1 MKDASFRGVIPALTT
16 PFHADLSLD
25 ADGFARLAE
34 MVIDDG
40 VDGLLVN
47 GCTGE
52 SWSLTA
58 DERATI
64 FHAAAQVAKDRAQG
78 RVKVIAGCSAIT
90 SAETIGKIRQAARA
104 GCDYA
109 MVSPPWYVMP
119 GPDEIMDHYR
129 AVLDATD
136 IPVVLYNI
144 PRRTGVQ
151 LTPDMVDRL
160 ADHPKVIAIKE
171 SSKDWGILSQVI
183 RRTSD
188 RISVFAG
195 YASFFGLAA
204 LTEGAVGYMDS
215 GTPVFGARSPEFYR
229 ACISGDLATA
239 RRIQIEMA
247 SMLESFFGLGTFPSS
262 VKASLDLI
270 GRPGGPTRPPVKP
283 LNPAQREALRQKM
296 VEAGFIAGQR
306 AAAE

>member
-1 MKDASFRGVIPALTT
+1 MKDASFRGVVPALTT

-25 ADGFARLAE
+25 ADGFASLADI
-34 MVIDDG
+34 VIKDG
-40 VDGLLVN
+40 VDALLVN

-58 DERATI
+58 DERATL
-64 FHAAAQVAKDRAQG
+64 FRTAAQVAKG
-78 RVKVIAGCSAIT
+78 RVRVIAGCSAI
-90 SAETIGKIRQAARA
+90 SAAETIGKIRQAEAA
-104 GCDYA
+104 GCDFA

-119 GPDEIMDHYR
+119 GPDEIMEHYR
-129 AVLDATD
+129 KVLDATE

-151 LTPDMVDRL
+151 LTPDMADEL
-160 ADHPKVIAIKE
+160 ADHPKVVAIKE
-171 SSKDWGILSQVI
+171 SSKDWGILSSVI
-183 RRTSD
+183 RRCGD

-204 LTEGAVGYMDS
+204 ITEGAVGYMDS
-215 GTPVFGARSPEFYR
+215 GTPVFGPRSPQFYR
-229 ACISGDLATA
+229 ACVSGDLATA

-247 SMLESFFGLGTFPSS
+247 GMLDSFFKLGTFPAS

-270 GRPGGPTRPPVKP
+270 GRPGGPTREPIKP
-283 LNPAQREALRQKM
+283 LDAQQRERLRQAM
-296 VEAGFIAGQR
+296 VAASFIPDKR

>member
-1 MKDASFRGVIPALTT
+1 MKDSSFRGVVPALTT

-34 MVIDDG
+34 LVIGDG
-40 VDGLLVN
+40 VDALLVN

-58 DERATI
+58 DERATVFRI
-64 FHAAAQVAKDRAQG
+64 AAQVASGK
-78 RVKVIAGCSAIT
+78 VKVVAGCSAIT
-90 SAETIGKIRQAARA
+90 AAETIGKIRQAEQA

-119 GPDEIMDHYR
+119 GPDEIMDHYA
-129 AVLDATD
+129 AVLDATE

-144 PRRTGVQ
+144 PRRAGVQ

-160 ADHPKVIAIKE
+160 ADHPKVVAIKE

-229 ACISGDLATA
+229 AAISGDLVTA

-247 SMLESFFGLGTFPSS
+247 GMLDSFFSLGTFPAS
-262 VKASLDLI
+262 VKASLDLL
-270 GRPGGPTRPPVKP
+270 GRPGGPTRAPIRP
-283 LNPAQREALRQKM
+283 LSTAQRETLRRAM
-296 VEAGFIAGQR
+296 VAAGFIAGER

>member
-1 MKDASFRGVIPALTT
+1 MKDSSFRGVVPALTT
-16 PFHADLSLD
+16 PFHSDLSLD
-25 ADGFARLAE
+25 IDGFGHLAE
-34 MVIDDG
+34 LVIGDG
-40 VDGLLVN
+40 VDALLVN

-58 DERATI
+58 DERAAVFST
-64 FHAAAQVAKDRAQG
+64 AAQAAKG
-78 RVKVIAGCSAIT
+78 KVKVVAGCSAIT
-90 SAETIGKIRQAARA
+90 AAETIGKIRQAERA

-119 GPDEIMDHYR
+119 GRDEIMYHYA
-129 AVLDATD
+129 AVLEATE

-144 PRRTGVQ
+144 PRRTGVH
-151 LTPDMVDRL
+151 LTPDMIDQL

-229 ACISGDLATA
+229 AAISGDLATA

-247 SMLESFFGLGTFPSS
+247 GMLDSFFGLGTFPSS
-262 VKASLDLI
+262 VKASLDLL
-270 GRPGGPTRPPVKP
+270 GRPGGPTRAPIRP
-283 LNPAQREALRQKM
+283 LSPAQRGTLRRAM
-296 VEAGFIAGQR
+296 VAAGFIAGER
-306 AAAE
+306 EAAE

>member
-1 MKDASFRGVIPALTT
+1 MKDASFRGVVPALTT

-25 ADGFARLAE
+25 AESFAKLADI
-34 MVIDDG
+34 VIKDG
-40 VDGLLVN
+40 VDALLVN

-52 SWSLTA
+52 SWALSA
-58 DERATI
+58 DERAVVFRT
-64 FHAAAQVAKDRAQG
+64 AAETAKG
-78 RVKVIAGCSAIT
+78 RVRVIAGCSAI
-90 SAETIGKIRQAARA
+90 SATETISKIRQAEKA

-129 AVLDATD
+129 KVLDATE

-144 PRRTGVQ
+144 PRRTGVM
-151 LTPDMVDRL
+151 LTPDMIDKL
-160 ADHPKVIAIKE
+160 AGHPKVVAVKE
-171 SSKDWGILSQVI
+171 SSKDWGTLSAVI
-183 RRTSD
+183 RRCSD

-204 LTEGAVGYMDS
+204 IMEGAVGYMDS
-215 GTPVFGARSPEFYR
+215 GTPVFGKRSPQFYR
-229 ACISGDLATA
+229 ACVERDLETA

-247 SMLESFFGLGTFPSS
+247 GMLDSFFKLGTFPAS

-270 GRPGGPTRPPVKP
+270 GRPGGPTREPIKT
-283 LNPAQREALRQKM
+283 LDAAQREKLRQAM
-296 VEAGFIAGQR
+296 VAANFIPDSR
-306 AAAE
+306 VAAE

>member
-1 MKDASFRGVIPALTT
+1 MKDASFRGVVPALTT

-25 ADGFARLAE
+25 AESFAKLADI
-34 MVIDDG
+34 VIKDG
-40 VDGLLVN
+40 VDALLVN

-52 SWSLTA
+52 SWALSA
-58 DERATI
+58 DERAVVFRT
-64 FHAAAQVAKDRAQG
+64 AAETAKGRA
-78 RVKVIAGCSAIT
+78 RVIAGCSAI
-90 SAETIGKIRQAARA
+90 SAAETIAKIRQAEKA

-129 AVLDATD
+129 KVLDATE

-151 LTPDMVDRL
+151 LTPDMIDKL
-160 ADHPKVIAIKE
+160 ADHPKVVAVKE
-171 SSKDWGILSQVI
+171 SSKDWGILSSVI
-183 RRTSD
+183 RRCSD

-204 LTEGAVGYMDS
+204 ITEGAVGYMDS
-215 GTPVFGARSPEFYR
+215 GTPVFGKRSPQFYR
-229 ACISGDLATA
+229 ACVERDLETA

-247 SMLESFFGLGTFPSS
+247 GMLDSFFKLGTFPAS

-270 GRPGGPTRPPVKP
+270 GRPGGPTREPIKT
-283 LNPAQREALRQKM
+283 LDAQQREKLRQAM
-296 VEAGFIAGQR
+296 VAANFIPDSR
-306 AAAE
+306 VAAE

>member
-1 MKDASFRGVIPALTT
+1 MKVDGFRGVIPALTT

-25 ADGFARLAE
+25 EGAFARLTG

-58 DERATI
+58 DERATVFRI
-64 FHAAAQVAKDRAQG
+64 AAQVAGG
-78 RVKVIAGCSAIT
+78 RLKVIAGCSAIT
-90 SAETIGKIRQAARA
+90 SAETLAKIDQAAKA

-109 MVSPPWYVMP
+109 MVSPPWYVIP
-119 GPDEIMDHYR
+119 GPEEIMEHYR
-129 AVLDATD
+129 AVLDASAL
-136 IPVVLYNI
+136 PVVLYNI

-151 LTPDMVDRL
+151 ITPDMVDRL

-183 RRTSD
+183 RRASD

-215 GTPVFGARSPEFYR
+215 ATPVFGTRSPEFYR
-229 ACISGDLATA
+229 ACVSGDLATA

-247 SMLESFFGLGTFPSS
+247 SMLDSFFGLGTFPSS
-262 VKASLDLI
+262 VKAALDLI
-270 GRPGGPTRPPVKP
+270 GRPGGPTRPPIKS
-283 LNPAQREALRQKM
+283 LTPAQRDTLRHKM
-296 VEAGFIAGQR
+296 EEAGFIAGAR

>member
-1 MKDASFRGVIPALTT
+1 MKDTSFRGVVPALTT

-34 MVIDDG
+34 MVIGDG

-64 FHAAAQVAKDRAQG
+64 FRAAAEVAKG

-90 SAETIGKIRQAARA
+90 SAETLGKIGQAARA

-119 GPDEIMDHYR
+119 GPEEIMEHYR
-129 AVLDATD
+129 VVLEASEL
-136 IPVVLYNI
+136 PVVLYNI

-183 RRTSD
+183 RRCSG
-188 RISVFAG
+188 RINVFAG

-215 GTPVFGARSPEFYR
+215 GTPVFGAKSPEFYR
-229 ACISGDLATA
+229 ACIGGDLATA

-247 SMLESFFGLGTFPSS
+247 SMLDSFFGLGTFPSS

-270 GRPGGPTRPPVKP
+270 GRPGGPTRAPIKP
-283 LNPAQREALRQKM
+283 LNHAQRETLRSKM
-296 VEAGFIAGQR
+296 VEAGFIAGVR

>member
-1 MKDASFRGVIPALTT
+1 MKNPEFRGVIPALTT

-34 MVIDDG
+34 LVIADG

-52 SWSLTA
+52 SWSLSG
-58 DERATI
+58 DERASV
-64 FHAAAQVAKDRAQG
+64 FRVAAQVARG

-90 SAETIGKIRQAARA
+90 AAETIGKIRQAEAA

-109 MVSPPWYVMP
+109 MVSPPWYVIP
-119 GPDEIMDHYR
+119 GPEEIMDHYE
-129 AVLDATD
+129 AVLDATE

-144 PRRTGVQ
+144 PRRTGVHI
-151 LTPDMVDRL
+151 TPDMVDRL
-160 ADHPKVIAIKE
+160 ADHPKVAAIKE
-171 SSKDWGILSQVI
+171 SSKDWGVLSQVI
-183 RRTSD
+183 RRASD

-215 GTPVFGARSPEFYR
+215 GTPVFGKKSPEFYR
-229 ACISGDLATA
+229 ACVGGDLAKA
-239 RRIQIEMA
+239 RQIQIEMA
-247 SMLESFFGLGTFPSS
+247 AMLDAFFGLGTFPAS

-270 GRPGGPTRPPVKP
+270 GRPGGPTRPPIKP
-283 LNPAQREALRQKM
+283 LKAAQRETLRQKM
-296 VEAGFIAGQR
+296 LEAGFIAPER
-306 AAAE
+306 VAAE

>member
-1 MKDASFRGVIPALTT
+1 MKVDGFRGVIPALTT

-25 ADGFARLAE
+25 EDAFARLAG
-34 MVIDDG
+34 MVIGDG

-64 FHAAAQVAKDRAQG
+64 FRIAAQVAGG
-78 RVKVIAGCSAIT
+78 RLKVIAGCSAIT
-90 SAETIGKIRQAARA
+90 SAETIAKIDQAAKA

-109 MVSPPWYVMP
+109 MVSPPWYVIP
-119 GPDEIMDHYR
+119 GPEEIMDHYR
-129 AVLDATD
+129 AVLEASAL
-136 IPVVLYNI
+136 PVVLYNI

-151 LTPDMVDRL
+151 ITPDMVDRL

-183 RRTSD
+183 RRAGD
-188 RISVFAG
+188 RINVFAG

-215 GTPVFGARSPEFYR
+215 ATPVFGTRSPEFYR
-229 ACISGDLATA
+229 ACVSGDLATA

-247 SMLESFFGLGTFPSS
+247 SMLDSFFGLGTFPSS
-262 VKASLDLI
+262 VKAALDLI
-270 GRPGGPTRPPVKP
+270 GRPGGPTRPPIKS
-283 LNPAQREALRQKM
+283 LTPAQRDTLRQKM
-296 VEAGFIAGQR
+296 EEAGFIAGSR